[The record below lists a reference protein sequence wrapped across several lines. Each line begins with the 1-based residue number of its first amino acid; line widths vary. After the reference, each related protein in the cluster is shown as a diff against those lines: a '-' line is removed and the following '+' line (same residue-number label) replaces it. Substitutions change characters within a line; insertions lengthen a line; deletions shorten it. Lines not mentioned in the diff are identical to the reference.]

1 MSRMVT
7 PKASKD
13 LWECDMVYNS
23 TDDKMMGLVEEMT
36 HGSNHGVL
44 PGLA

>member
-1 MSRMVT
+1 MWHGR
-7 PKASKD
+7 
-13 LWECDMVYNS
+13 MVYNS
-23 TDDKMMGLVEEMT
+23 ADDKMMGLVEEMT